1 MSVFEDLANLD
12 AGLKAVAATASSAAA
27 SVERDAGRIAGAVAA
42 AQANADQIGQAVD
55 KISEQIAKGANVWS
69 EELQLQIELLNVGGQ
84 RVDQFLAKWGDAVIQ
99 TENGAE
105 TIRQAFDTLDVRG
118 REQQIQE
125 LIVAIRR
132 GSEGVQDALAFLAT
146 AQGKYA
152 DELRKTVEQVQK
164 GQAPIE
170 KLLALVQQIKA
181 QFGGTAYADLAQ
193 ALADAARTGDLS

>member
-1 MSVFEDLANLD
+1 MKVFADLARLD
-12 AGLKAVAATASSAAA
+12 EQLKAVAVTASSAAA
-27 SVERDAGRIAGAVAA
+27 SVERDTSRMATALAT
-42 AQANADQIGQAVD
+42 AQAHADDIGQAVD
-55 KISEQIAKGANVWS
+55 DIGQKIEKGANIWS
-69 EELQLQIELLNVGGQ
+69 EELQLQLDLLNVGGQ
-84 RVDQFLAKWGDAVIQ
+84 RVDAFLIKWGDAVIQ

-125 LIVAIRR
+125 LIRAIR
-132 GSEGVQDALAFLAT
+132 GGAEGVKEALAFLAM

-152 DELRKTVEQVQK
+152 DELRKTVEQVQR

-170 KLLALVQQIKA
+170 KLLLLVQQIKA